1 MEIILEVL
9 FTAVFTNWKK
19 VRWELSKKNK
29 HETIVSEQ

>member
-19 VRWELSKKNK
+19 VRWELSKKRSV
-29 HETIVSEQ
+29 EVYE

>member
-19 VRWELSKKNK
+19 VRWSLSKKRSNLSK
-29 HETIVSEQ
+29 